1 LDATDEQSDEHVPRP
16 LNGHLQRL
24 NAQQRGVLKTFAE
37 FAKPNKKTEA
47 MVRKKKNSD
56 IKKS

>member
-1 LDATDEQSDEHVPRP
+1 LRKYLDATDEQSDEHVPRP
-16 LNGHLQRL
+16 LHLQRL

-47 MVRKKKNSD
+47 MVRRKKK
-56 IKKS
+56 IAI

>member
-16 LNGHLQRL
+16 LYGHLQRL

-47 MVRKKKNSD
+47 MVRRKKK
-56 IKKS
+56 